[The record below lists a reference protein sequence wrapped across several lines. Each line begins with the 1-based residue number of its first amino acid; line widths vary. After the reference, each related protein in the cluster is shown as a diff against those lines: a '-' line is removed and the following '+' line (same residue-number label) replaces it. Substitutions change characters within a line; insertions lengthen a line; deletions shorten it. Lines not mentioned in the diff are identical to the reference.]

1 MIPSGMSQQPT
12 LPIQVIDHVSGSEE
26 AVLTIIKYGCYQC
39 PSSAQTYGLIRT
51 MQQRLGQR
59 VRFIF
64 RHFPQTDLY
73 PRAQRA
79 AEAAEAAAAQG
90 KFWPMHNLLFERQ
103 QALNDDHLVAYA
115 AELELEMS
123 QFLKDLSGRV
133 YEQRIQSN
141 LFSGIR
147 SGVTS
152 TPTLFINGIHQNGD
166 NRLIQLMTSVIDACY
181 DPTSLDQRDKHR

>member
-1 MIPSGMSQQPT
+1 MTPSWMSQTLT
-12 LPIQVIDHVSGSEE
+12 LPIQVMDHVSGSEE

-39 PSSAQTYGLIRT
+39 PNSAQTYGLIRT
-51 MQQRLGQR
+51 LQQRLGRQ

-64 RHFPQTDLY
+64 RHFPQIDLY

-103 QALNDDHLVAYA
+103 QALNDDHLVEYA
-115 AELELEMS
+115 AELGLEMS
-123 QFLKDLSGRV
+123 QFLKDLSGHV
-133 YEQRIQSN
+133 YEQRIQAN

-147 SGVTS
+147 IGVTS
-152 TPTLFINGIHQNGD
+152 TPTLFINGIRQNDD
-166 NRLIQLMTSVIDACY
+166 NRLIQLMMSVINAC
-181 DPTSLDQRDKHR
+181 DTTQLSQTKEIW

>member
-1 MIPSGMSQQPT
+1 MTPSGMSQKLT
-12 LPIQVIDHVSGSEE
+12 LPIQAIDHVSGSEE

-39 PSSAQTYGLIRT
+39 SDSAQTYGLIRT
-51 MQQRLGQR
+51 LQQRLGQQ

-64 RHFPQTDLY
+64 RHFPQIDLY

-103 QALNDDHLVAYA
+103 QALNDDHLVEYA
-115 AELELEMS
+115 AELGLEMS
-123 QFLKDLSGRV
+123 QFLKDLSGHV
-133 YEQRIQSN
+133 YAPRIQAD

-152 TPTLFINGIHQNGD
+152 TPTLFINGIRQKGD
-166 NRLIQLMTSVIDACY
+166 NRLIQLMSSVIDAC
-181 DPTSLDQRDKHR
+181 DTTQFS